1 MAINTITPISE
12 SLYVIGSS
20 SYNPYL
26 ISCAQVDV
34 GQELMMNVDEIQIL
48 SSSVEYLS
56 ILANYGIDPN
66 EQYLYC
72 ASSSIVTIDSF
83 NSSSYIINNVGN
95 RCISINPCGTYELQ
109 VNSPGQPL
117 WIQYENIEGYNSA
130 SVYNEGITNNGI
142 ESGSIFIEL
151 PNESPEFLY
160 YVSENSPNMKGAITI
175 GSKSNCYPPPSPVPS
190 PTPTPTV
197 TPTVTPSLTPSV
209 SPSAGSVR
217 VHVLGDPDV
226 ATVASTISSHLS
238 GRGYTANVTSQV
250 LGTAYTGADLSTSL
264 YDVVVMYTNGGHTGA
279 TTLSSNISAFQS
291 AGGHFVAATFL
302 WNVYAAGFDFGLT
315 PWVGGVGQ
323 TSSAG
328 VMDNI
333 VAHPITI
340 GVNPTLSAGSLFMN
354 TVTTLQSGGTLL
366 ASYQS
371 GQKCLAIRTVG
382 SSNQVGINAFFNGI
396 QTLPN
401 LQQLVGNSI
410 LWTVGLI

>member
-1 MAINTITPISE
+1 MQGVITITND
-12 SLYVIGSS
+12 Y
-20 SYNPYL
+20 
-26 ISCAQVDV
+26 
-34 GQELMMNVDEIQIL
+34 
-48 SSSVEYLS
+48 
-56 ILANYGIDPN
+56 
-66 EQYLYC
+66 
-72 ASSSIVTIDSF
+72 
-83 NSSSYIINNVGN
+83 
-95 RCISINPCGTYELQ
+95 
-109 VNSPGQPL
+109 
-117 WIQYENIEGYNSA
+117 SA
-130 SVYNEGITNNGI
+130 C
-142 ESGSIFIEL
+142 F
-151 PNESPEFLY
+151 PE
-160 YVSENSPNMKGAITI
+160 
-175 GSKSNCYPPPSPVPS
+175 PSPAPPPS

-371 GQKCLAIRTVG
+371 GQKCLAIRTIG
-382 SSNQVGINAFFNGI
+382 SSNQVGINAFLNGI
-396 QTLPN
+396 ETLPN

-410 LWTVGLI
+410 LWTMGLI

>member
-1 MAINTITPISE
+1 
-12 SLYVIGSS
+12 
-20 SYNPYL
+20 
-26 ISCAQVDV
+26 
-34 GQELMMNVDEIQIL
+34 MMNVDEIQIL

-151 PNESPEFLY
+151 PDESPEFLY
-160 YVSENSPNMKGAITI
+160 YVSENSPNMQGVITI

-217 VHVLGDPDV
+217 VHVLGDTDV
-226 ATVASTISSHLS
+226 STVASTISSHLS

-264 YDVVVMYTNGGHTGA
+264 YDVVVMYTNASQIGD
-279 TTLSSNISAFQS
+279 TTLSSNIAAFQS
-291 AGGHFVAATFL
+291 SGGHFIASTFL
-302 WNVYAAGFDFGLT
+302 WNLYPAGFDFALT

-323 TSSAG
+323 SNTAG

-333 VAHPITI
+333 VDHPITT
-340 GVNPTLSAGSLFMN
+340 GVNPNLSAGSLLIN

-366 ASYQS
+366 ATYQS
-371 GQKCLAIRTVG
+371 GERCLAVRTVG
-382 SSNQVGINAFFNGI
+382 SSNQVGINAFLSGM

>member
-1 MAINTITPISE
+1 MSI
-12 SLYVIGSS
+12 
-20 SYNPYL
+20 
-26 ISCAQVDV
+26 
-34 GQELMMNVDEIQIL
+34 EIIPTTA
-48 SSSVEYLS
+48 S
-56 ILANYGIDPN
+56 IYFI
-66 EQYLYC
+66 
-72 ASSSIVTIDSF
+72 ASSSIDNIAYGELVTGSICYIGTAHENNVWQTEDVDLYVQELSPYGLDLGGKTCF
-83 NSSSYIINNVGN
+83 SGSVLDFYNTSSYGYIISSAFNPCIQLQ
-95 RCISINPCGTYELQ
+95 RCNSYSINIDAT
-109 VNSPGQPL
+109 
-117 WIQYENIEGYNSA
+117 GYPFYIKQSDGNGSYIPYTNG
-130 SVYNEGITNNGI
+130 VTNNGTDNGTI
-142 ESGSIFIEL
+142 TFYVPYDAPDSLIYENDSNPGMFGNIVISGSGE
-151 PNESPEFLY
+151 EC
-160 YVSENSPNMKGAITI
+160 M
-175 GSKSNCYPPPSPVPS
+175 PSPSPF
-190 PTPTPTV
+190 PTPST

-328 VMDNI
+328 TMDNI

-382 SSNQVGINAFFNGI
+382 SSNQVGINAFLNGI
-396 QTLPN
+396 QSLPN